1 MGINPIQPT
10 VAPSGM
16 SDTSAFIAGCATT
29 GAAALML
36 LLARISLSES
46 PPSINLDTGPN
57 GSTEAVIPVPS
68 PPPLET
74 STETFSDQEELLDIL
89 EQQQTLTKKLDEQ
102 LTQQQGVIRE
112 LETQLQTQTV
122 ETQTLV
128 ARLNTYEQSVSSL
141 TSQQQRLAGVQHDTD
156 QTQTSLL
163 WVGAGLVLVVLI
175 GGAVVVL
182 ILVVLVA
189 FQSRQRQ
196 QQPNSIVYS
205 ADIPPPSYPYYQQE
219 FLPLPKRPR
228 RVQAQDVYDYD

>member
-1 MGINPIQPT
+1 
-10 VAPSGM
+10 
-16 SDTSAFIAGCATT
+16 
-29 GAAALML
+29 ML

-46 PPSINLDTGPN
+46 PASLNLDP
-57 GSTEAVIPVPS
+57 GSTTSPEAVIPVPA

-74 STETFSDQEELLDIL
+74 AGNTFSGQEELLDIL
-89 EQQQTLTKKLDEQ
+89 EQQQTLTQELDEQ
-102 LTQQQGVIRE
+102 LSEQQVLIQD
-112 LETQLQTQTV
+112 LETQLQDQTV
-122 ETQTLV
+122 ETQNLA
-128 ARLNTYEQSVSSL
+128 ARLNTYEQSVTSL
-141 TSQQQRLAGVQHDTD
+141 NSQQQQLAGVQQDND

-196 QQPNSIVYS
+196 SQPNSIVYS
-205 ADIPPPSYPYYQQE
+205 ADIQPNPYYQQE

-228 RVQAQDVYDYD
+228 RVQAQDIYEYD

>member
-1 MGINPIQPT
+1 
-10 VAPSGM
+10 M

-46 PPSINLDTGPN
+46 PANVNLDA
-57 GSTEAVIPVPS
+57 GSLSSPEAVIPVPS
-68 PPPLET
+68 PPPLDAT
-74 STETFSDQEELLDIL
+74 SPPLAAQEELLDIL
-89 EQQQTLTKKLDEQ
+89 EQQQVLTKKLDEQ
-102 LTQQQGVIRE
+102 LSQQQDVIQD

-122 ETQTLV
+122 ETQALAT
-128 ARLNTYEQSVSSL
+128 RLNNYEQSVNSL
-141 TSQQQRLAGVQHDTD
+141 TTQQQQLAGVQQDTD

-189 FQSRQRQ
+189 FQSRHRQ
-196 QQPNSIVYS
+196 TPPNSIVYS
-205 ADIPPPSYPYYQQE
+205 ADIPPPSYPL
-219 FLPLPKRPR
+219 LPAGIFTPAQAASTGSGPR
-228 RVQAQDVYDYD
+228 CLRL

>member
-1 MGINPIQPT
+1 
-10 VAPSGM
+10 M

-46 PPSINLDTGPN
+46 PASVNLDTGSLSSP
-57 GSTEAVIPVPS
+57 EAAIPVPAPPPPDASS
-68 PPPLET
+68 PPLAA
-74 STETFSDQEELLDIL
+74 QEELLDIL
-89 EQQQTLTKKLDEQ
+89 EQQQVLTKKLDEQ
-102 LTQQQGVIRE
+102 LSQQQGVIQD

-122 ETQTLV
+122 ETEALA
-128 ARLNTYEQSVSSL
+128 ARLNNYEQSVNSL
-141 TSQQQRLAGVQHDTD
+141 TTQQQRLAGVQQDTD

-189 FQSRQRQ
+189 FQSRHRQ
-196 QQPNSIVYS
+196 TQPNSIVYS

-219 FLPLPKRPR
+219 FLPLPRRPR
-228 RVQAQDVYDYD
+228 RVQAQDIYDYD